1 MNLYRT
7 SLTRCH
13 YQSTSFTPHVLIC
26 GRERGTIEN
35 DGKYMRKVMHTIT
48 NQKYDIDYRLYL
60 P

>member
-13 YQSTSFTPHVLIC
+13 YQSTYFTPHVLIC
-26 GRERGTIEN
+26 DKERGTIEN
-35 DGKYMRKVMHTIT
+35 DGKYMIKVMHTIT
-48 NQKYDIDYRLYL
+48 NQKYDIDHRRYL